1 MNNLKT
7 FFACFALIALA
18 ACNME
23 NNSVSDHQERM
34 DLATAWVTAA
44 NTGKAEAIEM
54 VEKNMAEDGVVAG
67 DRYVGMGF
75 IWNPDESGMTV
86 TYIIPDS
93 PASKSL
99 EVGDSFV
106 EVAGVQVSD
115 DNRNRLGFRGKPGE
129 EIDAVVLRINELVSV
144 SVSRCAVRQTS
155 SKSQML
161 ETMTEGDAEGWGP
174 EEFNIIETSVTNDGV
189 VWVLSWAKFTEDA
202 TGIEA
207 NAYTANRF
215 VFNDEGK
222 VTRVANLT
230 EDRFVLEQQGYS
242 ITR

>member
-44 NTGKAEAIEM
+44 STGKTEAIEM

-129 EIDAVVLRINELVSV
+129 EIDAVVLRNDELVSV
-144 SVSRCAVRQTS
+144 SVARGAVRQMS

-174 EEFNIIETSVTNDGV
+174 EEFNIIETSVTNDGI

>member
-18 ACNME
+18 ACNMD
-23 NNSVSDHQERM
+23 NNSVSEHQDKM

-129 EIDAVVLRINELVSV
+129 EIGAVVLRNDELVSV
-144 SVSRCAVRQTS
+144 SVARGAVRQMS

-202 TGIEA
+202 TGIEE

-230 EDRFVLEQQGYS
+230 EDRFVLEQQVYS

>member
-23 NNSVSDHQERM
+23 NNSGNNSSGQNGSSNRM
-34 DLATAWVTAA
+34 GYCC
-44 NTGKAEAIEM
+44 NTGKAEAMEM

-75 IWNPDESGMTV
+75 IWNPDEAGMTV

-106 EVAGVQVSD
+106 EVAGVRVSD

-129 EIDAVVLRINELVSV
+129 EIDAVVLRNGEGFYYSCK
-144 SVSRCAVRQTS
+144 RCCKTNVF
-155 SKSQML
+155 K
-161 ETMTEGDAEGWGP
+161 
-174 EEFNIIETSVTNDGV
+174 VTN
-189 VWVLSWAKFTEDA
+189 S
-202 TGIEA
+202 
-207 NAYTANRF
+207 
-215 VFNDEGK
+215 
-222 VTRVANLT
+222 
-230 EDRFVLEQQGYS
+230 
-242 ITR
+242 

>member
-18 ACNME
+18 ACNMG
-23 NNSVSDHQERM
+23 NNSVSDHQDRM

-75 IWNPDESGMTV
+75 IWNPDEPGMTV

-129 EIDAVVLRINELVSV
+129 EIDAVVLRNDELVSV
-144 SVSRCAVRQTS
+144 SVARGAVRQMS
-155 SKSQML
+155 SKSQRL
-161 ETMTEGDAEGWGP
+161 ETMTEADAEGWGP
-174 EEFNIIETSVTNDGV
+174 EEFNVIETSVTNDGV
-189 VWVLSWAKFTEDA
+189 VLVLSWAKFTEDA

-207 NAYTANRF
+207 NAYTATRF
-215 VFNDEGK
+215 VFNDKGM

>member
-7 FFACFALIALA
+7 FFACFALITLA

-23 NNSVSDHQERM
+23 NSSGSHHQDRM

-54 VEKNMAEDGVVAG
+54 VEKNMAEDGVLAG

-75 IWNPDESGMTV
+75 IWNPDEAGMTV

-129 EIDAVVLRINELVSV
+129 
-144 SVSRCAVRQTS
+144 
-155 SKSQML
+155 
-161 ETMTEGDAEGWGP
+161 
-174 EEFNIIETSVTNDGV
+174 
-189 VWVLSWAKFTEDA
+189 
-202 TGIEA
+202 
-207 NAYTANRF
+207 
-215 VFNDEGK
+215 
-222 VTRVANLT
+222 
-230 EDRFVLEQQGYS
+230 
-242 ITR
+242 

>member
-7 FFACFALIALA
+7 FFACFALITLA

-23 NNSVSDHQERM
+23 NSSGNNYQDRM

-75 IWNPDESGMTV
+75 IWNPDEPGMTV

-106 EVAGVQVSD
+106 EVAGVRVSD

-129 EIDAVVLRINELVSV
+129 EIDAVVLRNDELVSV
-144 SVSRCAVRQTS
+144 SVARGAVRQMS
-155 SKSQML
+155 SKSQRL
-161 ETMTEGDAEGWGP
+161 ETITEADAEGWGP
-174 EEFNIIETSVTNDGV
+174 EEFNVIETSVTNDGV
-189 VWVLSWAKFTEDA
+189 VWVLSWARFTEDA

-207 NAYTANRF
+207 NAYTATRF

-222 VTRVANLT
+222 VSRIANLT

>member
-7 FFACFALIALA
+7 FFACFALITLA

-23 NNSVSDHQERM
+23 NSSGNNHQDRM

-75 IWNPDESGMTV
+75 IWNPDEPGMTV
-86 TYIIPDS
+86 TYIIPDI

-99 EVGDSFV
+99 VVGDSFV
-106 EVAGVQVSD
+106 EVPGVRLSD

-129 EIDAVVLRINELVSV
+129 EIDAVVLRNDELVSV
-144 SVSRCAVRQTS
+144 SVARGAVRQMS
-155 SKSQML
+155 SKSQRL
-161 ETMTEGDAEGWGP
+161 ETMTEADAEGWGP
-174 EEFNIIETSVTNDGV
+174 EEFNVIETSVTNDGV
-189 VWVLSWAKFTEDA
+189 VWVLSWARFTEDA

-207 NAYTANRF
+207 NAYTATRF

-222 VTRVANLT
+222 VSRIANLT

>member
-23 NNSVSDHQERM
+23 NNSGNNYQDRM
-34 DLATAWVTAA
+34 DLATAWVTAG
-44 NTGKAEAIEM
+44 NTGKAEAMEM
-54 VEKNMAEDGVVAG
+54 IEKNMAEDGVVAG
-67 DRYVGMGF
+67 NRYVGMGF
-75 IWNPDESGMTV
+75 IWNPDEAGMTV
-86 TYIIPDS
+86 TYIIPES

-99 EVGDSFV
+99 EIGDSFV
-106 EVAGVQVSD
+106 EVAGVRVSD

-129 EIDAVVLRINELVSV
+129 EINAVVLRNGEEVAITVA
-144 SVSRCAVRQTS
+144 RGAVRQMS
-155 SKSQML
+155 SKSQIL
-161 ETMTEGDAEGWGP
+161 ENMTEGDAEGWGP
-174 EEFNIIETSVTNDGV
+174 DEFNIIETSATEDGV
-189 VWVLSWAKFTEDA
+189 VWVLSWTKFTEDA

-207 NAYTANRF
+207 NAYTATRF

-222 VTRVANLT
+222 VSRIANLT

>member
-18 ACNME
+18 ACNMD

-106 EVAGVQVSD
+106 EVAGIQVSD

-129 EIDAVVLRINELVSV
+129 EIGAVVLRNDELVSV
-144 SVSRCAVRQTS
+144 SVARGAVRQMS

-174 EEFNIIETSVTNDGV
+174 EEFNIIETSVTNDGI

>member
-129 EIDAVVLRINELVSV
+129 EIDAVVLRNGELVAV
-144 SVSRCAVRQTS
+144 TVARGAVRQMS

-161 ETMTEGDAEGWGP
+161 ENMSEGDAEGWGP
-174 EEFNIIETSVTNDGV
+174 EEFNVIETSVTNDGV

-202 TGIEA
+202 TGLEA
-207 NAYTANRF
+207 NAYTATRF
-215 VFNDEGK
+215 VFNDDGK
-222 VTRVANLT
+222 VSRVANLT

>member
-23 NNSVSDHQERM
+23 NNSVSDHQDRI

-44 NTGKAEAIEM
+44 NTGKAEAMEM
-54 VEKNMAEDGVVAG
+54 VEKNMAKDGVVAG

-106 EVAGVQVSD
+106 EVAGVKVSD

-129 EIDAVVLRINELVSV
+129 EINAVVLRNDELVSV
-144 SVSRCAVRQTS
+144 SVARGAVRQMS

>member
-23 NNSVSDHQERM
+23 NNSVSDHQDRI

-54 VEKNMAEDGVVAG
+54 VEKNMAKDGVVAG

-106 EVAGVQVSD
+106 EVAGVKVSD

-129 EIDAVVLRINELVSV
+129 EINAVVLRNDELVSV
-144 SVSRCAVRQTS
+144 SVARGAVRQMS

-189 VWVLSWAKFTEDA
+189 VWVLSWAKFIEDA

>member
-7 FFACFALIALA
+7 FFTCFALIALA

-23 NNSVSDHQERM
+23 NKSGSDHQGRM

-75 IWNPDESGMTV
+75 IWDPDESGMTV

-106 EVAGVQVSD
+106 EVAGVKVSD

-129 EIDAVVLRINELVSV
+129 EVDAVVLRNGELIAISV
-144 SVSRCAVRQTS
+144 ARGAVRQMS

-161 ETMTEGDAEGWGP
+161 ETMTEGDSEGWGP
-174 EEFNIIETSVTNDGV
+174 EEFNVIEASVTNDGV
-189 VWVLSWAKFTEDA
+189 VLVLSWAKFTEEA

-207 NAYTANRF
+207 NAYTATRF

>member
-7 FFACFALIALA
+7 FFACFALITLA

-23 NNSVSDHQERM
+23 NSSGNNHQDRM
-34 DLATAWVTAA
+34 DLATAWVTAT

-54 VEKNMAEDGVVAG
+54 VNKNMAEDGVVAG

-75 IWNPDESGMTV
+75 IWNPDEPGMTV

-106 EVAGVQVSD
+106 EVAGVRVSD

-129 EIDAVVLRINELVSV
+129 EIDAVVLRNDELVSV
-144 SVSRCAVRQTS
+144 SVARGAVRQMS
-155 SKSQML
+155 SKSQRL
-161 ETMTEGDAEGWGP
+161 ETMTEADAEGWGP
-174 EEFNIIETSVTNDGV
+174 EEFNVIETSVTNDGV
-189 VWVLSWAKFTEDA
+189 VWVLSWARFTEDA

-207 NAYTANRF
+207 NAYTATRF

-222 VTRVANLT
+222 VSRIANLT

>member
-18 ACNME
+18 ACNMD
-23 NNSVSDHQERM
+23 NNSVSEHQDKM

-106 EVAGVQVSD
+106 EVAGIQVSD

-129 EIDAVVLRINELVSV
+129 EIGAVVLRNDELVSV
-144 SVSRCAVRQTS
+144 SVARGAVRQMS

-174 EEFNIIETSVTNDGV
+174 EEFNIIETSVTNDGI

>member
-1 MNNLKT
+1 MNNYKT
-7 FFACFALIALA
+7 FFACFALISLA
-18 ACNME
+18 ACNV
-23 NNSVSDHQERM
+23 NNDSVNNHQDRM
-34 DLATAWVTAA
+34 DLAEAWLMAA
-44 NTGKAEAIEM
+44 NSSKAETIEM
-54 VEKNMAEDGVVAG
+54 VEKNMAEDGVIAG

-86 TYIIPDS
+86 GSIIPDS

-106 EVAGVQVSD
+106 EVAGVRVTD

-129 EIDAVVLRINELVSV
+129 KVDAVVLRDGEEVSITV
-144 SVSRCAVRQTS
+144 ARGAVRQMTS
-155 SKSQML
+155 KAQLL
-161 ETMTEGDAEGWGP
+161 ENMTESDAEGWGSDDMM
-174 EEFNIIETSVTNDGV
+174 IIEKSATEDGV
-189 VWVLSWAKFTEDA
+189 VWILSWSKFTEEA
-202 TGIEA
+202 TGLTA
-207 NAYTANRF
+207 DAYTATRF

-222 VTRVANLT
+222 VSRVANLT

>member
-18 ACNME
+18 ACNMD
-23 NNSVSDHQERM
+23 NNSVSEHQDKM

-129 EIDAVVLRINELVSV
+129 EIDAVVLRNGELVNV
-144 SVSRCAVRQTS
+144 SVARGAVGQMS

-161 ETMTEGDAEGWGP
+161 ETMKDGDAEGWGP
-174 EEFNIIETSVTNDGV
+174 EEFNVIETSVTNDGV

>member
-23 NNSVSDHQERM
+23 NNSVSDHQEKM

-129 EIDAVVLRINELVSV
+129 EIDAVVLRNNELVSV
-144 SVSRCAVRQTS
+144 SVARGAVRQMS

-174 EEFNIIETSVTNDGV
+174 EEFNIIETSVTNDGI

>member
-1 MNNLKT
+1 MNNYKT
-7 FFACFALIALA
+7 FFACFALISLA
-18 ACNME
+18 ACNV
-23 NNSVSDHQERM
+23 NNDSANNHQDRM
-34 DLATAWVTAA
+34 DLAEAWLMAA
-44 NTGKAEAIEM
+44 NSSKAEAIEM
-54 VEKNMAEDGVVAG
+54 VEKNMAEDGVIAG

-86 TYIIPDS
+86 GSIIPDS

-106 EVAGVQVSD
+106 EVAGVRVTD

-129 EIDAVVLRINELVSV
+129 EIDAVVLRNDELVSV
-144 SVSRCAVRQTS
+144 SVARGAVRQMS

-161 ETMTEGDAEGWGP
+161 ETMTEGDAERWGP
-174 EEFNIIETSVTNDGV
+174 EEFNVIEKSVTNDGV

-207 NAYTANRF
+207 NAYTATRF

-222 VTRVANLT
+222 VSRVANLT

>member
-23 NNSVSDHQERM
+23 NKSSSDHQSRM

-129 EIDAVVLRINELVSV
+129 EIGAVVLRNDELVSV
-144 SVSRCAVRQTS
+144 SVARGAVRQMS

-174 EEFNIIETSVTNDGV
+174 EEFNIIETSVTNDGI

>member
-54 VEKNMAEDGVVAG
+54 GEKKMAEDGVVAG

-129 EIDAVVLRINELVSV
+129 EIDAVVLRNDELVSV
-144 SVSRCAVRQTS
+144 SVARGAVRQMS

-174 EEFNIIETSVTNDGV
+174 EEFNIIETSVTNDGI

>member
-1 MNNLKT
+1 
-7 FFACFALIALA
+7 
-18 ACNME
+18 
-23 NNSVSDHQERM
+23 
-34 DLATAWVTAA
+34 
-44 NTGKAEAIEM
+44 
-54 VEKNMAEDGVVAG
+54 
-67 DRYVGMGF
+67 MGF
-75 IWNPDESGMTV
+75 IWNPDEAGMTV

-129 EIDAVVLRINELVSV
+129 EIDAVVLRNGELVAV
-144 SVSRCAVRQTS
+144 TVARGAVRQMS

-161 ETMTEGDAEGWGP
+161 ENMSEGDAEGWGP
-174 EEFNIIETSVTNDGV
+174 EEFNVIETSVTNDGV

-202 TGIEA
+202 TGLEA
-207 NAYTANRF
+207 NAYTATRF
-215 VFNDEGK
+215 VFNDDGK
-222 VTRVANLT
+222 VSRVANLT

>member
-1 MNNLKT
+1 
-7 FFACFALIALA
+7 
-18 ACNME
+18 
-23 NNSVSDHQERM
+23 
-34 DLATAWVTAA
+34 
-44 NTGKAEAIEM
+44 
-54 VEKNMAEDGVVAG
+54 
-67 DRYVGMGF
+67 MGF

-99 EVGDSFV
+99 EVGDSCV

-129 EIDAVVLRINELVSV
+129 EIDAVVLRNDELVSV
-144 SVSRCAVRQTS
+144 SVARGAVRQMS

>member
-7 FFACFALIALA
+7 FFACFALITLA

-23 NNSVSDHQERM
+23 NSSGNNHQDRM

-75 IWNPDESGMTV
+75 IWNPDEPGMTV

-106 EVAGVQVSD
+106 EVAGVRVSD

-129 EIDAVVLRINELVSV
+129 EIDAVVLRNDELVSV
-144 SVSRCAVRQTS
+144 SVARGAVRQMS
-155 SKSQML
+155 SKSQRL
-161 ETMTEGDAEGWGP
+161 ETMTEADAEGWGP
-174 EEFNIIETSVTNDGV
+174 EEFNVIETSVT
-189 VWVLSWAKFTEDA
+189 E
-202 TGIEA
+202 
-207 NAYTANRF
+207 
-215 VFNDEGK
+215 
-222 VTRVANLT
+222 
-230 EDRFVLEQQGYS
+230 
-242 ITR
+242 

>member
-1 MNNLKT
+1 MNNYKT
-7 FFACFALIALA
+7 FFACFALISLA
-18 ACNME
+18 ACNV
-23 NNSVSDHQERM
+23 NNDSANNHQDRM
-34 DLATAWVTAA
+34 DLAEAWLMAA
-44 NTGKAEAIEM
+44 NSSKAEAIEM
-54 VEKNMAEDGVVAG
+54 VEKNMAEDGVIAG

-86 TYIIPDS
+86 GSIIPDS

-106 EVAGVQVSD
+106 EVAGVRVTD

-129 EIDAVVLRINELVSV
+129 EIDAVVLRNDELVSV
-144 SVSRCAVRQTS
+144 SVARGAVRQMTS
-155 SKSQML
+155 KAQLL
-161 ETMTEGDAEGWGP
+161 ENMTESDADGWGP
-174 EEFNIIETSVTNDGV
+174 DDMMIIEKSVTEDGV
-189 VWVLSWAKFTEDA
+189 VWILSWSKFTEEA
-202 TGIEA
+202 TGLTSD
-207 NAYTANRF
+207 AYTATRF

-222 VTRVANLT
+222 VSRVANLT